1 VKKMSN
7 GVGRS
12 KKNLPTDAN
21 HVSAKDREY
30 QKRMTEKKQQEHND
44 GRKYNGKI

>member
-1 VKKMSN
+1 MSN

-21 HVSAKDREY
+21 HVNAKDQAY
-30 QKRMTEKKQQEHND
+30 QKRMIEKQQQEHND

>member
-1 VKKMSN
+1 MSN

-12 KKNLPTDAN
+12 KKNLSTDAN
-21 HVSAKDREY
+21 HVSAKDRAY
-30 QKRMTEKKQQEHND
+30 QKRMTEKQQQEHND